1 MGNRVSLSFVKKTS
15 FNTREESVTLFSH
28 WRGEEL
34 GEQAEVYMEDLVAEI
49 RNAYASK
56 EFTSM
61 KGSPLARLE
70 PSRVMIDFIRW
81 LTKDEKRVD
90 SDLYICKDE
99 GEGDNSDNGHI
110 TVHLEGEGLN
120 ASYRITGECIM
131 NDDNEFNEQ
140 AMNAMQELGLPED
153 EAERMLEDFI
163 Y

>member
-34 GEQAEVYMEDLVAEI
+34 GEQADVYMEDLIAEI
-49 RNAYASK
+49 RTAYETKDSASIIRSTLK
-56 EFTSM
+56 V
-61 KGSPLARLE
+61 SPLGRLE

-81 LTKDEKRVD
+81 LTKDEKRID
-90 SDLYICKDE
+90 SDLYICKDQ

-120 ASYRITGECIM
+120 ASYRISGECIM
-131 NDDNEFNEQ
+131 NDEE
-140 AMNAMQELGLPED
+140 
-153 EAERMLEDFI
+153 
-163 Y
+163 

>member
-34 GEQAEVYMEDLVAEI
+34 GEQADVYMEDLIAEI
-49 RNAYASK
+49 RTAYETKDSASIIRS
-56 EFTSM
+56 TL
-61 KGSPLARLE
+61 KGSPLGRLE

-81 LTKDEKRVD
+81 LTKDEKRID
-90 SDLYICKDE
+90 SDLYICKDQ

-131 NDDNEFNEQ
+131 NDEE
-140 AMNAMQELGLPED
+140 
-153 EAERMLEDFI
+153 
-163 Y
+163 